1 MIHWLLQ
8 STAAHPDLA
17 RGIPPAGMLSAAE
30 TAVFNGLK
38 TPKRRRDWL
47 LGRWTAKHLLRQ
59 VIQERYGHR
68 VPLNA
73 ITILAGAD
81 GAPTATVNSEFKRFN
96 FQFTIS
102 ISHAGDVALC
112 AALEQPDHP
121 LGADVEQIAPRPP
134 NFVADY
140 FTAVE
145 QAQVAQ
151 AAPAQRDA
159 LVTAI
164 WSAKEAA
171 LKALRQGLN
180 LDTRAVDCAFTP
192 SAALPEAWTPYAIAL
207 DEGRLRG
214 TPPVNLSGWWQVQGN
229 YVLTLAA

>member
-8 STAAHPDLA
+8 TNAAHPDLA
-17 RGIPPAGMLSAAE
+17 RGIPPAGMLSEVE
-30 TAVFNGLK
+30 TAVFDRLK
-38 TPKRRRDWL
+38 SPKRRRDWL
-47 LGRWTAKHLLRQ
+47 LGRWTAKQLLRQ
-59 VIQERYGHR
+59 VIQQQHGHC

-73 ITILAGAD
+73 ISILAGAD
-81 GAPTATVNSEFKRFN
+81 GAPTASVNSEFKRYN

-112 AALEQPDHP
+112 AALEQPDWP
-121 LGADVEQIAPRPP
+121 LGVDVEQIAPRPP

-140 FTAVE
+140 FTAEE
-145 QAQVAQ
+145 QAQVA
-151 AAPAQRDA
+151 ATTPAQRDA

-164 WSAKEAA
+164 WSAKESA

-192 SAALPEAWTPYAIAL
+192 AAALPDAWTSCAITL
-207 DEGRLRG
+207 DAARLRG
-214 TPPVNLSGWWQVQGN
+214 TPSVSLSGWWQVQGN